1 MQRQPN
7 FHGTLKYAVA
17 HRMGF
22 QKIEQGDF

>member
-1 MQRQPN
+1 MPRQPI
-7 FHGTLKYAVA
+7 FHGTLKDAIA